1 MSIEK
6 YIKINTHYTRSINLE
21 RDSDSLA
28 VVDAYIPT
36 SRALS
41 TFERLTETFGKVSTP
56 RAWALVGP
64 YGSGKSSF
72 AVFLSHLIT
81 EPTSDSFKAAKKV
94 LKGSD
99 QALAR
104 KFDKEL
110 KGTTGYCKVLL
121 TGSPEPLAQRFVT
134 SLYDAALSFW
144 STRRGRA
151 PAIVTELEKLS
162 KKKEPKVSTIIE
174 CVKKLQDALA
184 KVESAGLLVVFDE
197 LGKFL
202 EYEARH
208 PGGNDIYLLQSLAEH
223 AVTGHDANLYI
234 YVLLHQAFDQY
245 AKGLGESLKNEW
257 AKVQGR
263 FGNIPFLESSEQIL
277 RVVSAAFSHTYD
289 AKNKAEINKFATKA
303 ADILDKNNALP
314 SVMTA
319 EAAADI
325 FSNCY
330 PLHPISALL
339 LPILCQKV
347 AQNERTLFSYLGSRE
362 KHGFKDSLKVI
373 ENVGEWIYPWE
384 IYDYFILNQPAALAD
399 HFTHRRWAE
408 VVTSIERLGDAKP
421 EQVNILKTIGLLNII
436 GVHGGFKA
444 SKDIIDL
451 CLPKKSEVKKVTDNL
466 IDRSI
471 VQYRKFSGEFRVW
484 QGSDFD
490 LEAAINDE
498 INQQGSIE
506 LANELNERKS
516 LLPIVA
522 RKYTIQNGTLRY
534 FQPIF
539 IDAESCHSQPVKDN
553 TPRILF
559 FLAETP
565 EDKVI
570 FKNKVILYYSE
581 LDIAVFCNKGTQL
594 RQAVTDVMALH
605 RVQTNCHELHSDPIA
620 QREYYDRAAAAED
633 TENELLTSLTA
644 YPEDAQWYWKGDKLT
659 IKHQRDLQFV
669 MSDILG
675 TSFSKCP
682 VIHNEMINRDLPSSQ
697 ANSARNK
704 LLYAMMNHA
713 DSSELGITLFP
724 PEKSIYLSVLREMGL
739 HKKDPQSKDGA
750 WKFVEP
756 SKRSSLYHVWKRID
770 EFFTSTDRQAKSL
783 VELNAILLAPPY
795 GVKAGVLPILYV
807 AAYIVYQHE
816 LALYE
821 NRVYKP
827 TFTEE
832 MLERFVKRPD
842 TFTFQRFKISGLN
855 ASLFE
860 QYSKVI
866 HGDTKKRTLL
876 ELAQP
881 LAQFMGGLPKYA
893 QITKRELSQE
903 AIAVRVAFN
912 YSKSPERLLF
922 DELPKAVGFKDL
934 NEKSD
939 DTDLEKFA
947 HVLTNV
953 LRELRDCHSNLL
965 EKEQS
970 LLAQAFSLKDTM
982 PLNELRKVIYGH
994 CHGLENYT
1002 VDVQGLRAFILRLT
1016 KETGKDEE
1024 WLENVLVFLSDKP
1037 SKKWDDTDQDKAE
1050 YRLSDYSRRVIDLEK
1065 IRLHEKASTKNLNGD
1080 YDVYLLRSIKKGGEF
1095 LDQVVAVDNEAKDS
1109 ISPIKSRIK
1118 ESLNDLAS
1126 NELMLAALAE
1136 VVDEFLI
1143 DYNEKELSKNKPKS
1157 TNRKSK
1163 QKSGDAA

>member
-6 YIKINTHYTRSINLE
+6 NIDINTHYTRSINLE

-36 SRALS
+36 SRAIS
-41 TFERLTETFGKVSTP
+41 TFNRLTETFGKVDAP

-72 AVFLSHLIT
+72 AVFLSHLLT
-81 EPTSDSFKAAKKV
+81 DPSGDSFKAAKKV
-94 LKGSD
+94 LNRSD
-99 QALAR
+99 KSLT
-104 KFDKEL
+104 KKVDKEL
-110 KGTTGYCKVLL
+110 KGTSGYCKVLL
-121 TGSPEPLAQRFVT
+121 TGSPEPLAQRFVI
-134 SLYDAALSFW
+134 SLYDAAVSFW
-144 STRRGRA
+144 STKRGRV

-162 KKKEPKVSTIIE
+162 KKKEPKVSSIIDS
-174 CVKKLQDALA
+174 VQNLQDALA
-184 KVESAGLLVVFDE
+184 KVDGTGLLVVFDE

-208 PGGNDIYLLQSLAEH
+208 PGGNDIFLLQALAEH

-263 FGNIPFLESSEQIL
+263 YENIPFLESSEQIL
-277 RVVSAAFSHTYD
+277 RIVSAAFTHNYD
-289 AKNKAEINKFATKA
+289 TKNKTEIKKFAANA
-303 ADILDKNNALP
+303 ADVLDRNNALP
-314 SVMTA
+314 SIMTTDAA
-319 EAAADI
+319 EDI
-325 FSNCY
+325 FANCY
-330 PLHPISALL
+330 PLHPVSALI

-347 AQNERTLFSYLGSRE
+347 AQNERTLFSYLGSNE

-384 IYDYFILNQPAALAD
+384 IYDYFILNQPAALSD

-408 VVTSIERLGDAKP
+408 VVTAIERLGDAEL
-421 EQVNILKTIGLLNII
+421 EQINLLKTIGLLNII

-444 SKDIIDL
+444 SKDIIEL
-451 CLPKKSEVKKVTDNL
+451 CLPKKSDVKNVTDNL
-466 IDRSI
+466 IGRSI

-490 LEAAINDE
+490 IEAAINDE
-498 INQQGSIE
+498 NNQLGRIE
-506 LANELNERKS
+506 LANELNSRKS

-522 RKYTIQNGTLRY
+522 RKYTIKNGTLRY
-534 FQPIF
+534 FQPMF
-539 IDAESCHSQPVKDN
+539 IDAESCLSQPVKDK

-559 FLAETP
+559 FLAETA
-565 EDKVI
+565 EDKEV
-570 FKNKVILYYSE
+570 FKNNVLTHFSD
-581 LDIAVFCNKGTQL
+581 LDITIFCDKGTQI
-594 RQAVTDVMALH
+594 RQAVTDVIALQ
-605 RVQTNCHELHSDPIA
+605 RVQVNCPELHSDPIA
-620 QREYYDRAAAAED
+620 QREYNDRAAAAAEI
-633 TENELLTSLTA
+633 ENELLTSLTA
-644 YPEDAQWYWKGDKLT
+644 YPEDSEWYWKGEKLT
-659 IKHQRDLQFV
+659 VNHQRDLQFV
-669 MSDILG
+669 MSDILNEC
-675 TSFSKCP
+675 FSKCP
-682 VIHNEMINRDLPSSQ
+682 VIHNEMINRDFPSSQ

-704 LLYAMMNHA
+704 LLFAMMNHA
-713 DSSELGITLFP
+713 GSSELGITQFP
-724 PEKSIYLSVLREMGL
+724 PEKAIYLSVLREMGL
-739 HKKDPQSKDGA
+739 HKKDKESADGS
-750 WKFVEP
+750 WKFVAP
-756 SKRSSLYHVWKRID
+756 SKRSSLYHVWQRID
-770 EFFTSTDRQAKSL
+770 DFFNSTDKQAKSL

-795 GVKAGVLPILYV
+795 GVKAGILPILYI

-821 NRVYKP
+821 NRVFKP

-893 QITKRELSQE
+893 QTTKRELSPE
-903 AIAVRVAFN
+903 AIAVRIAFN

-939 DTDLEKFA
+939 DTVLEKFA

-953 LRELRDCHSNLL
+953 LRELRDCHTNLVDK
-965 EKEQS
+965 EKT
-970 LLAQAFSLKDTM
+970 LLAQAFNLKADLSLS
-982 PLNELRKVIYGH
+982 ELRKVIYGH

-1002 VDVQGLRAFILRLT
+1002 VDIQGLRAFILRLT
-1016 KETGKDEE
+1016 KEEGSDKE
-1024 WLENVLVFLSDKP
+1024 WLENALVFLGEKP
-1037 SKKWDDTDQDKAE
+1037 TKKWDDTDQDKAE

-1065 IRLHEKASTKNLNGD
+1065 IRLHEKASTKKLSGD

-1095 LDQVVAVDNEAKDS
+1095 LDQVVAVDDDS
-1109 ISPIKSRIK
+1109 SVSINPIKEQIK
-1118 ESLNDLAS
+1118 NTLNDLA
-1126 NELMLAALAE
+1126 NDELKLAALAE
-1136 VVDEFLI
+1136 VVDEFLM
-1143 DYNEKELSKNKPKS
+1143 DYNAIELSKKKPKTS
-1157 TNRKSK
+1157 TRKTK
-1163 QKSGDAA
+1163 RKTGDAA